1 MTNEHITQHDARDG
15 YHLGCVC
22 DYCLPTTEANYAKE
36 VEKVLNKSRPCT
48 NCGWAN
54 GEREGTPLCD
64 HCGPKVT
71 TDHPGWK
78 PEGFMR
84 EQISVDD
91 AHKLIGRIAAA
102 IPGHFEAYG
111 AGIFT
116 HPHEIVG
123 CMFGQQM
130 KLSAAADE
138 SIYDGELQKF
148 RTRCVKTLMAMF
160 VGLASVDKLIEL
172 RKVSNE
178 AD

>member
-1 MTNEHITQHDARDG
+1 MS
-15 YHLGCVC
+15 
-22 DYCLPTTEANYAKE
+22 
-36 VEKVLNKSRPCT
+36 EK
-48 NCGWAN
+48 
-54 GEREGTPLCD
+54 
-64 HCGPKVT
+64 

-84 EQISVDD
+84 EQISGEE
-91 AHKLIGRIAAA
+91 AEKLIAEIVA
-102 IPGHFEAYG
+102 IIPDHFKNYG

-123 CMFGQQM
+123 CMFGQQL
-130 KLSAAADE
+130 KLSQAADE

-172 RKVSNE
+172 RKGSNE
-178 AD
+178 

>member
-1 MTNEHITQHDARDG
+1 MTYHDEQDG
-15 YHLGCVC
+15 YHDGCLC
-22 DYCLPTTEANYAKE
+22 PGCKPTTLDNYAKE
-36 VEKVLNKSRPCT
+36 NAKK
-48 NCGWAN
+48 
-54 GEREGTPLCD
+54 
-64 HCGPKVT
+64 

-84 EQISVDD
+84 MPISVDD
-91 AHKLIGRIAAA
+91 ANALIAQITKA

-111 AGIFT
+111 SGIFT

-123 CMFGQQM
+123 CMTGQLY

-148 RTRCVKTLMAMF
+148 RTRCVKTLMAIF

-172 RKVSNE
+172 RKATNE
-178 AD
+178 